1 MKSLQRSM
9 LVPYSASEAFRV
21 VADVES
27 YALFL
32 PGCVQAQVEAS
43 TGDDWLR
50 ARIGFRLKGLAD
62 SFVTENRMRQ
72 AQRIDMQ
79 LVEGPFRELSGHWE
93 FRALSDQGCKVS
105 LTLAVDFGNRLM
117 DATLGP
123 WIDRATGSIVDA
135 FSQRMRVCYGQR

>member
-9 LVPYSASEAFRV
+9 LLPYSAEDAFNV

-32 PGCVQAQVEAS
+32 PGCVQAQVEDS
-43 TGDDWLR
+43 IGDDWLR
-50 ARIGFRLKGLAD
+50 ARISFKLKGLSD

-79 LVEGPFRELSGHWE
+79 LVEGPFRHLSGHWE
-93 FRALSDQGCKVS
+93 FRALSEQGCKVS
-105 LTLAVDFGNRLM
+105 LNLAVDFGNRLM

-123 WIDRATGSIVDA
+123 WIDRATGTIVDA
-135 FSQRMRVCYGQR
+135 FSQRMRACHGQR